1 MITIREE
8 EIKDYEEVEKVIE
21 ESFKT
26 AEFTDNDEHNLV
38 RRLRKSAEFIK
49 ELSLIAEDNNK
60 IVGHIL
66 LTKAFIKNNNREC
79 ETLALAPLAVLPD
92 YQKIGIGKSLIN
104 KSIERA
110 RELGYKSIVVLGH
123 EHYYPKFGFKKAGD
137 FGIKAPFEVP
147 EENFMAIEL
156 NEEALKNISGVV
168 RYANEFLGDNNK

>member
-38 RRLRKSAEFIK
+38 TRLRKSAEFIK

-66 LTKAFIKNNNREC
+66 LTKAFIKDNNREY
-79 ETLALAPLAVLPD
+79 ETLALAPLAILPD

-123 EHYYPKFGFKKAGD
+123 EHYYPKFGFKKASNY
-137 FGIKAPFEVP
+137 GIKAPFDVP
-147 EENFMAIEL
+147 DEAYMILEL
-156 NEEALKNISGVV
+156 TPNALNGVNGIV
-168 RYANEFLGDNNK
+168 EYSKAFFE